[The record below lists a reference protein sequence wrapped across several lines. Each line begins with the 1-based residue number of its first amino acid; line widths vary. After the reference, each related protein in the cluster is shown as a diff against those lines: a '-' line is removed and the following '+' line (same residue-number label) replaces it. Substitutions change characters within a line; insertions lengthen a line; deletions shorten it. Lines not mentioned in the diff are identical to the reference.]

1 MCFSLDVKKDHATG
15 ICVCLI
21 KEDKRSLHAHIGAAE
36 HFSLA
41 LFESDE
47 WKEKIEK
54 FNPTDDVNL
63 FYIEG
68 YFIPGREEVIK
79 HVLSTYLTKESKNLF
94 MTNLNAAY
102 IVKTFNDVIKQ
113 MVQAADLIFGNREE
127 FTALAEIYECES
139 IQDVVHLLMKK
150 EAEMD
155 RLKIFVMTDGL
166 DPIAVYYG
174 TDADF
179 HWKRHLVPTLP
190 SEKVVDTTGNK
201 RVTCLMVKFNN
212 DFLFKVPVTRL

>member
-1 MCFSLDVKKDHATG
+1 MKTEHATG
-15 ICVCLI
+15 FCVCLI
-21 KEDKRSLHAHIGAAE
+21 KDDKRSLHAHIGAAE
-36 HFSLA
+36 HFSTA
-41 LFESDE
+41 VFETDE
-47 WKEKIEK
+47 WKQKIEE
-54 FNPTDDVNL
+54 FNAAEEVDL

-79 HVLSTYLTKESKNLF
+79 HVLDTYLTKESKNLF

-102 IVKTFNDVIKQ
+102 IVKEFSEMTKQ
-113 MVQAADLIFGNREE
+113 VVEAADLIFGNREE

-139 IQDVVHLLMKK
+139 IQDVVHMLMKK
-150 EAEMD
+150 EAELD

-179 HWKRHLVPTLP
+179 HWKRHLVPTIP
-190 SEKVVDTTGNK
+190 SEKVIDTTGKYLTIQETHTLTIN
-201 RVTCLMVKFNN
+201 LG
-212 DFLFKVPVTRL
+212 

>member
-1 MCFSLDVKKDHATG
+1 MDVKTEHATG

-21 KEDKRSLHAHIGAAE
+21 KDDKRSLHAHIGAAE
-36 HFSLA
+36 HFSTA
-41 LFESDE
+41 LFETDD

-54 FNPTDDVNL
+54 YNTNDDVSL

-79 HVLSTYLTKESKNLF
+79 YVLDTYLTRESHNLF
-94 MTNLNAAY
+94 ITNLNAAY
-102 IVKTFNDVIKQ
+102 IVKTFSDVTKQ
-113 MVQAADLIFGNREE
+113 MVEAADLIFGNREE
-127 FTALAEIYECES
+127 YTALAEIYECES
-139 IQDVVHLLMKK
+139 IQDVVQLLMKK

-166 DPIAVYYG
+166 DPIAIYYG

-179 HWKRHLVPTLP
+179 HWKRHCVPVIP
-190 SEKVVDTTGNK
+190 SEKVIDTTGK
-201 RVTCLMVKFNN
+201 
-212 DFLFKVPVTRL
+212 